1 MGTDSRPTSSF
12 VPEGMAATI
21 LYASTANGP
30 LNACARDL
38 GIHLGLCIYV
48 VTESIALL
56 AVVCSA
62 KKIERPGEV
71 SPSVA
76 FPQRLVAH

>member
-21 LYASTANGP
+21 LDASKANKS

-38 GIHLGLCIYV
+38 GVHLELDIYV

-56 AVVCSA
+56 AVVCSV
-62 KKIERPGEV
+62 KKIERPER
-71 SPSVA
+71 
-76 FPQRLVAH
+76 FLPQ